1 MHKPSARHL
10 GSQLT
15 IAVLGA
21 VVAIALTGG
30 GFAFAQEAPE
40 AGVGVAEALAGPNT
54 VNSAAIVNGSVT
66 GQDIATGTI
75 GRGDLKPGSL
85 PSWAKVA
92 GSTTG
97 TLLSGRG
104 VAASSHVGTGVYQVD
119 FTRSIVGC
127 GWSATLNDND
137 AGAATAGLITVE
149 RAASDDVDSLFVRT
163 FNTAGSSANTLG
175 SEGFTV
181 IVTC

>member
-15 IAVLGA
+15 VAVLGA

-40 AGVGVAEALAGPNT
+40 AGVGVAEALAGPDT
-54 VNSAAIVNGSVT
+54 VNSSSIVNGSV
-66 GQDIATGTI
+66 A
-75 GRGDLKPGSL
+75 RADLKPGSL
-85 PSWAKVA
+85 PNWAKVA

-97 TLLSGRG
+97 TLLAGRG
-104 VAASSHVGTGVYQVD
+104 VASSSHVGTGVYQVD
-119 FTRSIVGC
+119 FNRSIVGC

-137 AGAATAGLITVE
+137 AGTATAGLITVE
-149 RAASDDVDSLFVRT
+149 RASSGDVDSLFVRT
-163 FNTAGSSANTLG
+163 FNTAGSAANTLG

-181 IVTC
+181 MVTC

>member
-1 MHKPSARHL
+1 MHKTSARQL

-54 VNSAAIVNGSVT
+54 VNSAAIVNGSV
-66 GQDIATGTI
+66 A
-75 GRGDLKPGSL
+75 RADLKPGSL
-85 PSWAKVA
+85 PNWAKVSGGTA
-92 GSTTG
+92 GTF
-97 TLLSGRG
+97 LAGRG
-104 VAASSHVGTGVYQVD
+104 AASSSHIGTGVYQVN
-119 FTRSIVGC
+119 FTRSVQGC

-137 AGAATAGLITVE
+137 AGAAATGQITVE
-149 RAASDDVDSLFVRT
+149 RANPGDPDSLFVRT
-163 FNTAGSSANTLG
+163 FNAAGAAANT
-175 SEGFTV
+175 SVDDGFTV
-181 IVTC
+181 LVTC